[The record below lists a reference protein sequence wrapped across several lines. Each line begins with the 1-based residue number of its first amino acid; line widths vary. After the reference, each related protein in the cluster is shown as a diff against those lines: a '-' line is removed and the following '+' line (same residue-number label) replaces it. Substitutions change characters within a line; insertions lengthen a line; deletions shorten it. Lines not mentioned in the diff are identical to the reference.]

1 MTNTPPS
8 SSRPAVAA
16 QRSISRLFART
27 PLKSSGGPGWFPFPG
42 DRQGG
47 GVTSTRLLSPDDA
60 PALLEIARED
70 ADFFAPWE
78 PLHDEDWLTE
88 AAQRQVIAEKL
99 EQHRLGL
106 AVPHV
111 VLDNDGSVLGR
122 MTLNNVVR
130 GAFQSCSL
138 GYFVRSA
145 AGGRG
150 HATAAVRRMLGIAF
164 GELGLH
170 RVEAGTLVH
179 NVRSQRVLEKNGFE
193 RFGLAPQY
201 LRIQGRW
208 QDHVLFQLL
217 NPDVP

>member
-1 MTNTPPS
+1 
-8 SSRPAVAA
+8 
-16 QRSISRLFART
+16 
-27 PLKSSGGPGWFPFPG
+27 
-42 DRQGG
+42 
-47 GVTSTRLLSPDDA
+47 VTSTRLLSPDDA
-60 PALLEIARED
+60 PALLEIASAD

-78 PLHDEDWLTE
+78 PLHEESWLTE
-88 AAQRQVIAEKL
+88 AVQREVVAEKL
-99 EQHRLGL
+99 EQYRLGL

-111 VLDNDGSVLGR
+111 VLDDDGAVIGR
-122 MTLNNVVR
+122 ITLNNVVR

-150 HATAAVRRMLGIAF
+150 HATSAAAAMLRLAF

-179 NVRSQRVLEKNGFE
+179 NVRSQRVLEKNGFV

-208 QDHVLFQLL
+208 QDHVLFQVLA
-217 NPDVP
+217 PDAP